1 MKKTKKTL
9 MRALRRERVN
19 PLPPGQKTHMRVV

>member
-9 MRALRRERVN
+9 KAAIMK
-19 PLPPGQKTHMRVV
+19 PKMPMKGKKGGGKPC

>member
-9 MRALRRERVN
+9 FSFTN
-19 PLPPGQKTHMRVV
+19 